1 MVRSPEG
8 RRLPGLLDVAD
19 FYGEPAFMEVVAAAD
34 RATHYAAMQHPMK
47 DGG

>member
-8 RRLPGLLDVAD
+8 RRVPGLLDVAD

-34 RATHYAAMQHPMK
+34 RATHYAAMQHPIK
-47 DGG
+47 TGG